1 MPKQPYVSR
10 PEAEAFLDDLDK
22 ALKDPA
28 KSPVVFHGW
37 GIGGVGKSTL
47 TRKVKDAQGDA
58 ATIAEV
64 SFGLTEGI
72 EEPIP
77 LMAKLYEQIAVK
89 DSWSRDPFWD
99 KYELYFQTIH
109 QLNTQAASGRGDAT
123 PEQVGQVKTLL
134 QLGVDVAGE
143 FFLSE
148 SGKKTASTLVDKGM
162 EAAVAGLSLKDGLQQ
177 LLQQHKA
184 TKRDLELQAFMLE
197 PLPHLTRAFAAGLS
211 QHTQHKPIILVLDT
225 YEKAPSVIDTWLWRT
240 LLGNTEVSAQPV
252 RLLITGRHCLLKTEG
267 WRKLHQDRHVVQ
279 DLTIERFSPAQ
290 TKDYLAQIDITDETQ
305 VETIGRVTRGLPYY
319 LNWIREQTAKGR
331 TLNFDQG
338 NQEIVRLLLQDLND
352 TQTRVVQLAACCR
365 WFDAATIRY
374 VAETWGLDFASA
386 VDDSLNCYDWLTQ
399 QSFVEPVGKRWR
411 LDDVARDVFRQSLEP
426 DDLETAHEILAQYF
440 LDLSN
445 KKVPADSPSSDK
457 YGNPEWREPR
467 AEYLYHLLFTA
478 RQDTQPQYVSHLFEG
493 CYLQEDSVIRQ
504 PYSWVLSESPFSEK
518 AHLPYQNK
526 QFLETIKPAV
536 DHSYLVFEWSAQPQE
551 TATPEEDRQT
561 LQQMIES
568 IENPASVPLE
578 QRQEISLAITQLTS
592 IFSSMGVPVS
602 NDQQLKA
609 LLQQMLPMI
618 EANPAMLQLGGTL
631 NQQTQILFERLGV
644 SMAEVEAAVDLC
656 FRQTNDLN
664 GLGKC
669 VALIYQA
676 KRQSPA
682 RQVACLIAAKQ
693 EATQYITFDFV
704 TFGEKLL
711 VREIGP
717 QLRQLDQE
725 EEAIAAYDAALAIK
739 PDKHEALYNKG
750 VALGNL
756 GRYKEAI
763 AAFDA
768 ALAIQPDNHEA
779 LYNKGVALFN
789 LGRYEE
795 AIAAYDAALAIQPD
809 NHEALNNKGLALDDL
824 GRHEE
829 AIAAYDAA
837 LAIKPDKH
845 EALYNKG
852 IALGNLG
859 RHEEAIAAYDA
870 ALAIKPDKHEALY
883 NKGIALRNLGRYEEA
898 IAAYD
903 AALAIKPDK
912 HEALNNKGIALRN
925 LGRYEEAIAAYDA
938 ALAIKPDNH
947 EALNNKGVA
956 LDELGRYEEAIA
968 AYDAALA
975 IQPDKHEALYN
986 KGIALG
992 NLGRYEEAI
1001 AAFDA
1006 ALAIQPDDH
1015 EALNNK
1021 GVALGNLGRYEE
1033 AIAAYDAA
1041 LAIQPDDHDA
1051 AGNNKGVCSV

>member
-1 MPKQPYVSR
+1 MPNQPYVSR

-184 TKRDLELQAFMLE
+184 TKRDLELQTFMLE

-240 LLGNTEVSAQPV
+240 LLGNTEVSVQPV

-338 NQEIVRLLLQDLND
+338 NQEIVRLLLQGLND

-386 VDDSLNCYDWLTQ
+386 VDDSLNCYGWLTQ

-426 DDLETAHEILAQYF
+426 DDLETTHEILAQYF

-445 KKVPADSPSSDK
+445 KKVPADSPSSEK
-457 YGNPEWREPR
+457 YENPEWREPR
-467 AEYLYHLLFTA
+467 AEYLYHLLFTG
-478 RQDTQPQYVSHLFEG
+478 RQDTQPQFVTHLLESRFWGWSEMVRTPVEAITAEFE
-493 CYLQEDSVIRQ
+493 LEQQ
-504 PYSWVLSESPFSEK
+504 PFLSYSNRKFLK
-518 AHLPYQNK
+518 ALY
-526 QFLETIKPAV
+526 PAV
-536 DHSYLVFEWSAQPQE
+536 
-551 TATPEEDRQT
+551 
-561 LQQMIES
+561 ES
-568 IENPASVPLE
+568 GWA
-578 QRQEISLAITQLTS
+578 
-592 IFSSMGVPVS
+592 IFSSFDSYNRKFTWIGVTKEQI
-602 NDQQLKA
+602 NDVFQYCLNCLASFDSLTACLLNFYWANWQAPEQKGQWLLHAKTHA
-609 LLQQMLPMI
+609 EAIPLRDDPDKFCSFFVEDLGPALQQANHEVDAI
-618 EANPAMLQLGGTL
+618 E
-631 NQQTQILFERLGV
+631 
-644 SMAEVEAAVDLC
+644 
-656 FRQTNDLN
+656 
-664 GLGKC
+664 
-669 VALIYQA
+669 
-676 KRQSPA
+676 
-682 RQVACLIAAKQ
+682 
-693 EATQYITFDFV
+693 
-704 TFGEKLL
+704 
-711 VREIGP
+711 
-717 QLRQLDQE
+717 
-725 EEAIAAYDAALAIK
+725 
-739 PDKHEALYNKG
+739 LY
-750 VALGNL
+750 
-756 GRYKEAI
+756 
-763 AAFDA
+763 DA
-768 ALAIQPDNHEA
+768 ALAIQPDDHKA
-779 LYNKGVALFN
+779 LNNKGVALVN

-809 NHEALNNKGLALDDL
+809 DHKALYNKGSALGKLGRYEEAIAAFDAALAIKPDYHAALYNKGIALDEL
-824 GRHEE
+824 GRYEE

-837 LAIKPDKH
+837 LAIQPDDH
-845 EALYNKG
+845 
-852 IALGNLG
+852 
-859 RHEEAIAAYDA
+859 D
-870 ALAIKPDKHEALY
+870 ALY

-903 AALAIKPDK
+903 AALAIQPD
-912 HEALNNKGIALRN
+912 
-925 LGRYEEAIAAYDA
+925 D
-938 ALAIKPDNH
+938 H

-956 LDELGRYEEAIA
+956 LR
-968 AYDAALA
+968 
-975 IQPDKHEALYN
+975 
-986 KGIALG
+986 

-1015 EALNNK
+1015 KALYNK
-1021 GVALGNLGRYEE
+1021 GIALRNLGRHEE
-1033 AIAAYDAA
+1033 AIAAYDDA
-1041 LAIQPDDHDA
+1041 LAIQPDDHGAWD
-1051 AGNNKGVCSV
+1051 NKGVSLRHLGHNEEALTCFNQALAINPGDENSFYNKACYYGLLHETKLALDNLQRAIQLAPDKYRTMAKTDPDFDPIRHDQRFRALVEGE

>member
-1 MPKQPYVSR
+1 MPEQPYVSR

-22 ALKDPA
+22 ALKAPA

-109 QLNTQAASGRGDAT
+109 QLNTQATSGRGDAT

-290 TKDYLAQIDITDETQ
+290 TKDYLAQINITDETQ

-338 NQEIVRLLLQDLND
+338 NQEIMRLLLQGLND

-386 VDDSLNCYDWLTQ
+386 VDDSLNCYSWLTQ

-440 LDLSN
+440 LEQSDQEVLPESPPPQKYEN
-445 KKVPADSPSSDK
+445 PDWRQLRAD
-457 YGNPEWREPR
+457 
-467 AEYLYHLLFTA
+467 YLYHLLFI
-478 RQDTQPQYVSHLFEG
+478 RQSDSHTIFISHLLEARYFSQDELVKIPFQAITAEFELQDHPLLRHSSRQFLQHIRPAVEHG
-493 CYLQEDSVIRQ
+493 WAVLEENPLDYSYNEAVYGLSETQIDTAVQVCLEQPGKLDGLAKFAGLIYKSGRCPEIGTFNYLQQ
-504 PYSWVLSESPFSEK
+504 
-518 AHLPYQNK
+518 AQK
-526 QFLETIKPAV
+526 QATT
-536 DHSYLVFEWSAQPQE
+536 LV
-551 TATPEEDRQT
+551 TP
-561 LQQMIES
+561 IE
-568 IENPASVPLE
+568 PD
-578 QRQEISLAITQLTS
+578 
-592 IFSSMGVPVS
+592 FSSG
-602 NDQQLKA
+602 LF
-609 LLQQMLPMI
+609 LWH
-618 EANPAMLQLGGTL
+618 LG
-631 NQQTQILFERLGV
+631 NRYYKLG
-644 SMAEVEAAVDLC
+644 
-656 FRQTNDLN
+656 R
-664 GLGKC
+664 
-669 VALIYQA
+669 Y
-676 KRQSPA
+676 
-682 RQVACLIAAKQ
+682 
-693 EATQYITFDFV
+693 
-704 TFGEKLL
+704 
-711 VREIGP
+711 
-717 QLRQLDQE
+717 
-725 EEAIAAYDAALAIK
+725 EEAIAAYDAALAIQ
-739 PDKHEALYNKG
+739 PDDHDALNGKG
-750 VALGNL
+750 IALG
-756 GRYKEAI
+756 
-763 AAFDA
+763 
-768 ALAIQPDNHEA
+768 
-779 LYNKGVALFN
+779 N

-809 NHEALNNKGLALDDL
+809 
-824 GRHEE
+824 
-829 AIAAYDAA
+829 
-837 LAIKPDKH
+837 
-845 EALYNKG
+845 
-852 IALGNLG
+852 
-859 RHEEAIAAYDA
+859 
-870 ALAIKPDKHEALY
+870 
-883 NKGIALRNLGRYEEA
+883 
-898 IAAYD
+898 
-903 AALAIKPDK
+903 
-912 HEALNNKGIALRN
+912 
-925 LGRYEEAIAAYDA
+925 
-938 ALAIKPDNH
+938 
-947 EALNNKGVA
+947 
-956 LDELGRYEEAIA
+956 
-968 AYDAALA
+968 
-975 IQPDKHEALYN
+975 
-986 KGIALG
+986 
-992 NLGRYEEAI
+992 
-1001 AAFDA
+1001 
-1006 ALAIQPDDH
+1006 DH
-1015 EALNNK
+1015 DALNNK

-1041 LAIQPDDHDA
+1041 LAIQPDKHEALYNKGVTLSYLGRYEEAIAAFDAALAIQPDLHEALYNKGIALGKLGRYEEAIAAFDAALAIQPDLHDA
-1051 AGNNKGVCSV
+1051 LNNKGIALGNLGRYEEAIAAYDAALAIQPDKHAAWDNKGYAFATVGQFDEAIACFNQAVAINPQYANAIYNKAFAVSRQGDLDTALSLLKQSFEIDPKYRTMAKTDPDFNPIRHDQRFRALVEGE